1 MLVLLLTPLPVA
13 VVPGG
18 VAPPGPLLDLIGLAF
33 DGYQLQRP
41 DLDLIFEITEGL
53 DTLPTTRGVDT
64 IIPFRRGRLA
74 QPHLADTRH
83 IVATGWIAGSGA
95 APRSSYREF
104 VDELKAHLD
113 PSTDPRLLV
122 ATLEDGSA
130 RWIRAVPRNLMPGD
144 GIGGEFRALSIEW
157 EGLDPFWYSSLG
169 SLMLDSGHVLDSG
182 ESLDTGAEIVIT
194 GTGDAEIDTVGNAPV
209 ERVRV
214 RITGPSSG
222 PVGLETVEAAPIG
235 FTVARTLGS
244 GEVLE
249 VDNDGRTCLVDGVS
263 VRNLMTLSAG
273 NRHGEYLRLPAGV
286 VALRATGDAA
296 QTSVAFDPAWW

>member
-1 MLVLLLTPLPVA
+1 MLLLLSPIPIV

-18 VAPPGPLLDLIGLAF
+18 PSPAGPLLDFIGLVF
-33 DGYQLQRP
+33 DGFDLQRP
-41 DLDLIFEITEGL
+41 DLDLIFAISEGL
-53 DTLPTTRGVDT
+53 DTLPATRGADAV
-64 IIPFRRGRLA
+64 IPFRRGRLA

-95 APRSSYREF
+95 APRASYRGF
-104 VDELKAHLD
+104 VDELKSHLD
-113 PSTDPRLLV
+113 PTEDPRMLV
-122 ATLEDGSA
+122 VRLEDGST
-130 RWIRAVPRNLMPGD
+130 RWIRAVPRDIIAGQGL
-144 GIGGEFRALSIEW
+144 GGEYSGMSIEW

-169 SLMLDSGHVLDSG
+169 ALSLDSGHSLDTG

-194 GTGDAEIDTVGNAPV
+194 GAGDAEIDTVGTAPV

-214 RITGPSSG
+214 RIVGPSSG
-222 PVGLETVEAAPIG
+222 PVGLETVEPSPIG

-249 VDNDGRTCLVDGVS
+249 VDNDGRTCLVGGVS

-273 NRHGEYLRLPAGV
+273 NRHGEYLRLPAGPV
-286 VALRATGDAA
+286 SLRATGGAA
-296 QTSVAFDPAWW
+296 STRVAFDPAWW